1 MLPSILASQIERGV
15 KDFLRTTFSSSTPFF
30 AHLLDDFLA
39 NEAVFRGP
47 FVSMALPFRQ
57 GQMGCEAF
65 DSFSLPFPPH
75 LHQEKAFANL
85 TGEKPKS
92 TIVATGTGSGKTEC
106 FLYPILDHC
115 LRHAGK
121 PGIKA
126 ILIYPMN
133 ALATDQ
139 AERFAKAIWNTPELR
154 GKVTAGLYVGQN
166 EAEPTTVMDPNKV
179 ITNKEAMRLSPPNIL
194 LTNYKMLDYLLIRPT
209 DSILWEQNGP
219 DTLRYLVVDELHT
232 FDGAQGTDL
241 ACLIRRLKDR
251 LHTPDRHLCCVG
263 TSATLGGPDSGKVLL
278 EYAQTIFGEPF
289 DAQALITESRVSPG
303 EFLGDSVI
311 DRVDVV
317 PITDAEALDPAI
329 HESKDAFVRT
339 QYQLW
344 FGEPAPDDA
353 LRRPDWLIDLGRK
366 LKGHLF
372 FQNLI
377 RILKGRVTPMEELVD
392 QLDRCTVGSLAQNRP
407 YRRHLLDSLVALVSV
422 ARIQGRTCSDDTGG
436 ALRAFL
442 DVRVQHWMRELGR
455 VVVSLD
461 SSPQLKFSTDLSEQ
475 ALERHVPVVHCREC
489 GSMGWV
495 GYARN
500 SGGPDT
506 IGTDLKEIYRQFFS
520 SKNSKA
526 KILFPDTGEGS
537 EDVDLDG
544 QVGHLCTSCLTINPV
559 NKSSRC
565 GQCDKTDLVRVFT
578 PSAFSHDCPYCG
590 AHNSLTLLG
599 SRAASLTSVM
609 IAQLYGS
616 AYNED
621 KKLLTFSDNV
631 QDAAHR
637 AGFFAARTYGFNL
650 RTATQQCLQNIASSP
665 SLSELPSIFSRFW
678 RDRMS
683 LERYISTFI
692 APNMEWFSAYDDFKN
707 GFIKPDDK
715 ERLLRD
721 VNNRLGWEI
730 GTEFAFDARI
740 GRTLEKSGCAIASV
754 DKSLLDS
761 AIERISLRILN
772 ELEELRDIPTAQI
785 EPFLLGFLNR
795 LKNMGAVDL
804 PVLSPYISDFGKDYL
819 ISQKH
824 IPWMQNIGPRTR
836 APRMLTTKPGVKRF
850 DQLLQTSK
858 KTWYEKWAW
867 KHFYRLK
874 MVGENSCRN
883 MYAIVL
889 DELAKAGI
897 IRDEER
903 NNFRIW
909 ALRPEALK
917 VGLEVRQ
924 MQCGSCG
931 HKISV
936 ASQELATWT
945 GNHCLRHKCSGQYAP
960 LPSSRD
966 YYGRMYSTGDVQRL
980 FSEEHT
986 GLLDRQERERIER
999 AFKRKPENRQPW
1011 DANLLSCTPTMEM
1024 GIDIGDLSTTI
1035 QCSVPPAQANYLQRI
1050 GRAGRRDGNGL
1061 NLTIANIRAHDQY
1074 FFADPLRML
1083 SGDMDVPGVF
1093 LDAAAVLERQFLAY
1107 CFDRWVA
1114 AGVPTG
1120 ALPQNLGT
1128 ILDNLKGARPAA
1140 FPAVLLE
1147 FIETNRESLFAGFI
1161 RLFSGRLSA
1170 EALAHLDNFVRGRD
1184 DDGGLAY
1191 KIVSGL
1197 QTKLKERTAFKSRIK
1212 RLDDIIRKKQKDP
1225 AKDRNYED
1233 ELRELQLEKRGLQ
1246 ELVKNLNSKDIF
1258 NFFTDEGL
1266 LPNYAFPEQGVTL
1279 HSIVYRKKSLVR
1291 EKDRSYE
1298 TFSFEYE
1305 RAAASALNDLAPGST
1320 FYAGKRKVTVDQVDL
1335 KLSEMEIWRLCDS
1348 CAHAELGGEATSP
1361 SCPRCGSTMWP
1372 DEGRKRR
1379 MLRLRQVFATTPD
1392 YASRIADDSDE
1403 RDPVFHVR
1411 QMLVDYEPQDL
1422 QEAYRLDTD
1431 DTVFGYEFL
1440 SKASFRDINFGP
1452 YRDDGENFTVA
1463 GEERSR
1469 FGFWICVHCG
1479 KVQNGKGEIEHSR
1492 DCPARNPNDPKN
1504 REECVYLYR
1513 EFHSEAIKI
1522 LLPVIGGMG
1531 ADGDLHSFIAAL
1543 HLGLKKQFKGS
1554 IDHLRI
1560 TKHTEP
1566 LADTTLRKQ
1575 FLVLYDSIPGGTG
1588 YLKQL
1593 MRSGMLLTVLR
1604 LALESLQACTCAED
1618 EKMDGCYRCLLGY
1631 RNSNSMRS
1639 ISRKK
1644 AIAILSEILRY
1655 EDKLVQVENLR
1666 NASLNVLFDSKLE
1679 AMFIEALGK
1688 AERGKEKGLLAKK
1701 PVNGKPGYSFR
1712 IGTMQWIIEPQVLL
1726 DQTQG
1731 VAVTSKADF
1740 IIRPARSLSTIL
1752 PIAIFTDGLAFHR
1765 ERVGTDSAQ
1774 RMAISRSGKYRVWSL
1789 TYKDVKR
1796 AAKNGPGE
1804 PHFIDWLTAPGEAKD
1819 KAIRHSLGYSPR
1831 RAHDKSN
1838 FDLLVDYLRNPVDA
1852 DWAASAF
1859 ENTMFI
1865 INPPLQGEAI
1875 RDWRT
1880 SLFESMGDE
1889 LAGQIDVPEA
1899 PSMCGRLGVEFVPF
1913 RQWLQVRHDC
1923 LKAKDSSGL
1932 RLGWLL
1938 DDSEERRTEPSFEA
1952 LWNGF
1957 LRVMNVFQFL
1967 PGAIFLTT
1975 TGLATH
1981 LYEFL
1986 ILPSPAKYPATDFS
2000 TDETAWSDALE
2011 FARPDCLG
2019 LFDSL
2024 RSAGILAPVMGYEIL
2039 QRELVAGE
2047 AEMVWTDER
2056 VAVLSED
2063 YAGLATFLEDQ
2074 NWKVVLLSQALKNPT
2089 IIIRALKSD
2098 SRHPIA

>member
-15 KDFLRTTFSSSTPFF
+15 KNFLRTTFSSSTPFF
-30 AHLLDDFLA
+30 SHLLDDFLD
-39 NEAVFRGP
+39 NESVFKGP
-47 FVSMALPFRQ
+47 YLSMALPFRQ

-65 DSFSLPFPPH
+65 DSFTLPFPPH

-85 TGEKPKS
+85 TGEHPKS

-115 LRHAGK
+115 LRHAGE

-139 AERFAKAIWNTPELR
+139 AERFAKAIWNTPELKD
-154 GKVTAGLYVGQN
+154 KVTAGLYVGQN
-166 EAEPTTVMDPNKV
+166 EAEPTTVMGPNKV
-179 ITNKEAMRLSPPNIL
+179 ITNKEAMRLSPPSIL
-194 LTNYKMLDYLLIRPT
+194 LTNYKMLDYLLIRPS
-209 DSILWEQNGP
+209 DAVLWEHNGP
-219 DTLRYLVVDELHT
+219 ESLRYLVVDELHT

-251 LHTPDRHLCCVG
+251 LRTPERHLCCVG
-263 TSATLGGPDSGKVLL
+263 TSATLGGTDSGKTLL
-278 EYAQTIFGEPF
+278 DYAQTIFGEPF

-317 PITDAEALDPAI
+317 PITQAETLDPAS
-329 HESKDAFVRT
+329 HDSKDAFIRA
-339 QYQLW
+339 QFQLW
-344 FGEPAPDDA
+344 FGEPAPDNA
-353 LRRPDWLIDLGRK
+353 MLQQDWLIELGRK
-366 LKGHLF
+366 LKRHLF

-377 RILKGRVTPMEELVD
+377 RILKGQVTVMEELVD
-392 QLDRCTVGSLAQNRP
+392 QLDRCTVGTLDKDRS
-407 YRRHLLDSLVALVSV
+407 YRRHLLESLVALVSV
-422 ARIQGRTCSDDTGG
+422 ARIQGRTCTEDSGG
-436 ALRAFL
+436 ALRPFL

-461 SSPQLKFSTDLSEQ
+461 SSPQLKFSSDLSEQ
-475 ALERHVPVVHCREC
+475 ALERHVPIVHCREC
-489 GSMGWV
+489 GAMGWV

-500 SGGPDT
+500 SGGAET
-506 IGTDLKEIYRQFFS
+506 FGTDLKEIYRHFFS

-526 KILFPDTGEGS
+526 NILFPDTGESS

-544 QVGHLCTSCLTINPV
+544 NGGHLCTGCLTINPV
-559 NKSSRC
+559 NKSQRC
-565 GQCDKTDLVRVFT
+565 GQCDNTDLVRVFI

-650 RTATQQCLQNIASSP
+650 RAAIQQCLQVNGGSP
-665 SLSELPSIFSRFW
+665 ALSELPDIFCRYW
-678 RDRMS
+678 RERMP
-683 LERYISTFI
+683 LERYIATFI
-692 APNMEWFSAYDDFKN
+692 APNMEWFSAYDDFKS
-707 GFIKPDDK
+707 GFIKPEEKD
-715 ERLLRD
+715 RLLRD
-721 VNNRLGWEI
+721 VNHRLGWEI
-730 GTEFAFDARI
+730 GTEFTFDARI
-740 GRTLEKSGCAIASV
+740 GRTLEKSGCSIASV
-754 DKSLLDS
+754 DTNLLS
-761 AIERISLRILN
+761 TASERISMRVVN
-772 ELEELRDIPTAQI
+772 ELEELRDIPIEQF
-785 EPFLLGFLNR
+785 EPFLLGLLNR
-795 LKNMGAVDL
+795 LKNMGAVAL
-804 PVLSPYISDFGKDYL
+804 PILDKYIAEFGNDYL

-824 IPWMQNIGPRTR
+824 IPWMQSIGPKTR

-889 DELAKAGI
+889 DEMAKAGI
-897 IRDEER
+897 IRTEER
-903 NNFRIW
+903 NTFRIW
-909 ALRPEALK
+909 ALRPDALTVGLK
-917 VGLEVRQ
+917 VSQ

-936 ASQELATWT
+936 ASHELTAWT
-945 GNHCLRHKCSGQYAP
+945 GNHCLRSKCSGQYAP
-960 LPSSRD
+960 LPPSRD

-986 GLLDRQERERIER
+986 GLLDRQERERIEN
-999 AFKRKPENRQPW
+999 AFKRKPEDRQPW

-1061 NLTIANIRAHDQY
+1061 NLTIANIRSHDQY

-1114 AGVPTG
+1114 KGIPLG
-1120 ALPQNLGT
+1120 ALPHNLGA
-1128 ILDNLKGARPAA
+1128 ILDNLKTVRSSA
-1140 FPAVLLE
+1140 FPTVLLE
-1147 FIETNRESLFAGFI
+1147 FIEADREILFAGFVH
-1161 RLFSGRLSA
+1161 LFAGNLSP
-1170 EALAHLDNFVRGRD
+1170 EALAHLDNFVRGTD
-1184 DDGGLAY
+1184 NEGGLGY

-1225 AKDRNYED
+1225 AKDKNFED
-1233 ELRELQLEKRGLQ
+1233 EIRELQLEKRGLQ

-1335 KLSEMEIWRLCDS
+1335 KLSEMEIWRLCDD
-1348 CAHAELGGEATSP
+1348 CPHAELGGEVTSAA
-1361 SCPRCGSTMWP
+1361 CPKCGSTMWP

-1411 QMLVDYEPQDL
+1411 QMLVDYEEQDL
-1422 QEAYRLDTD
+1422 REAYRLDTNE
-1431 DTVFGYEFL
+1431 TVFGYEFL

-1452 YRDDGENFTVA
+1452 YRDDGESFTVA

-1479 KVQNGKGEIEHSR
+1479 KVQNGKGEIEHTR
-1492 DCPARNPNDPKN
+1492 DCPARNPSDPKN

-1513 EFHSEAIKI
+1513 EFRSEAIKI

-1531 ADGDLHSFIAAL
+1531 SEDDLHSFIAAL

-1566 LADTTLRKQ
+1566 LTDTTLRKQ

-1593 MRSGMLLTVLR
+1593 MRSGMLLRVLR
-1604 LALESLQACTCAED
+1604 LALESLQACPCAED
-1618 EKMDGCYRCLLGY
+1618 EKMDGCYHCLLGY

-1644 AIAILSEILRY
+1644 AIAILSDILSY
-1655 EDKLVQVENLR
+1655 EDKLIQVENLR
-1666 NASLNVLFDSKLE
+1666 NVTLNVLFDSKLE

-1688 AERGKEKGLLAKK
+1688 VDSGKDKAILTKK
-1701 PVNGKPGYSFR
+1701 PVNGKPGYNLKL
-1712 IGTMQWIIEPQVLL
+1712 GQEQWLIEPQVTLNKA
-1726 DQTQG
+1726 DG
-1731 VAVTSKADF
+1731 VAVASKADF
-1740 IIRPARSLSTIL
+1740 VIRPARSLSGKL
-1752 PIAIFTDGLAFHR
+1752 PVVVFTDGFAFHR
-1765 ERVGTDSAQ
+1765 DRIGADMAQ
-1774 RMAISRSGKYRVWSL
+1774 RMAIMRSGKFRVWSL
-1789 TYKDVKR
+1789 TYKDVRK
-1796 AAKNGPGE
+1796 ALKNNQGE
-1804 PHFIDWLTAPGEAKD
+1804 PHFVDWHTAVSEAKD
-1819 KAIRHSLGYSPR
+1819 KEIRKKLNYPTCLERGKTS
-1831 RAHDKSN
+1831 
-1838 FDLLVDYLRNPVDA
+1838 FDLLIEYLREPDDA
-1852 DWAASAF
+1852 SRAVAAF
-1859 ENTMFI
+1859 ENAIFI
-1865 INPPLQGEAI
+1865 LFPPLKGEAENI
-1875 RDWRT
+1875 WKASVRD
-1880 SLFESMGDE
+1880 LLGDG
-1889 LAGQIDVPEA
+1889 LAAQIDDPTF
-1899 PSMCGRLGVEFVPF
+1899 PTISGRLDDGLVSF
-1913 RQWLQVRHDC
+1913 RHWLQVDQDAVN
-1923 LKAKDSSGL
+1923 AKNKNGM
-1932 RLGWLL
+1932 RLVWVL
-1938 DDSEERRTEPSFEA
+1938 DDSEELRFEHGFES
-1952 LWNGF
+1952 LWAGF
-1957 LRVMNVFQFL
+1957 LRIFNVFQFL
-1967 PGAIFLTT
+1967 PKAMFLTT
-1975 TGLATH
+1975 TGITNH
-1981 LYEFL
+1981 WYEFL
-1986 ILPSPAKYPATDFS
+1986 TLSSPSEPLFTSAS
-2000 TDETAWSDALE
+2000 EDETAWSEAKE
-2011 FARPDCLG
+2011 FARPDCQSFL
-2019 LFDSL
+2019 DSL
-2024 RSAGILAPVMGYEIL
+2024 RAAGIPAPTMGYEIMHDGT
-2039 QRELVAGE
+2039 VAGE
-2047 AEMVWTDER
+2047 AEMAWNDQR
-2056 VAVLSED
+2056 VAI
-2063 YAGLATFLEDQ
+2063 LAEEYSDLQRPLRDMNWIIFLLTQIMETPEA
-2074 NWKVVLLSQALKNPT
+2074 VVQALK
-2089 IIIRALKSD
+2089 K
-2098 SRHPIA
+2098 

>member
-15 KDFLRTTFSSSTPFF
+15 KDFLQTTFTSSTPFF
-30 AHLLDDFLA
+30 SHLLDDFLD
-39 NEAVFRGP
+39 NESVFKGP
-47 FVSMALPFRQ
+47 YLSMALPFRQ
-57 GQMGCEAF
+57 GQTGCEAF
-65 DSFSLPFPPH
+65 DSFTLPFPPH

-85 TGEKPKS
+85 TGEQPKS

-166 EAEPTTVMDPNKV
+166 EAEPTTVMGPDKV

-209 DSILWEQNGP
+209 DAILWEQNGP

-317 PITDAEALDPAI
+317 PITDAEALDPAN
-329 HESKDAFVRT
+329 HDSKDAFVRT

-344 FGEPAPDDA
+344 FGDPAPDDA

-377 RILKGRVTPMEELVD
+377 RILKGRVTPLEELVD
-392 QLDRCTVGSLAQNRP
+392 QLDRCTVGSLAQDRP
-407 YRRHLLDSLVALVSV
+407 YRRHLLESLVALVSV

-461 SSPQLKFSTDLSEQ
+461 SKPQLKFSSDLSEQ

-495 GYARN
+495 GYAKN

-565 GQCDKTDLVRVFT
+565 GQCDKTALVRVFT
-578 PSAFSHDCPYCG
+578 PSTFSHDCPYCG

-650 RTATQQCLQNIASSP
+650 RTALQQCLQDIASSP
-665 SLSELPSIFSRFW
+665 SLSELPSIFSRYW
-678 RDRMS
+678 RDRMP
-683 LERYISTFI
+683 LERYIATFI

-730 GTEFAFDARI
+730 GTEFTFDARI

-754 DKSLLDS
+754 DKSHLNS
-761 AIERISLRILN
+761 ALERISVRVSN
-772 ELEELRDIPTAQI
+772 ELEELRDIPTYQF
-785 EPFLLGFLNR
+785 EPFLLGVLNR

-804 PVLSPYISDFGKDYL
+804 PVLGPYISDFGKDYL

-897 IRDEER
+897 IRAEER
-903 NNFRIW
+903 NSYRIW

-917 VGLEVRQ
+917 VALEVHQ

-936 ASQELATWT
+936 ASHELAAWT

-986 GLLDRQERERIER
+986 GLLDRQERERIEH

-1114 AGVPTG
+1114 AGVPAG

-1147 FIETNRESLFAGFI
+1147 FIETNRESLFTGFI

-1170 EALAHLDNFVRGRD
+1170 EALAHLD
-1184 DDGGLAY
+1184 
-1191 KIVSGL
+1191 
-1197 QTKLKERTAFKSRIK
+1197 
-1212 RLDDIIRKKQKDP
+1212 
-1225 AKDRNYED
+1225 
-1233 ELRELQLEKRGLQ
+1233 
-1246 ELVKNLNSKDIF
+1246 
-1258 NFFTDEGL
+1258 
-1266 LPNYAFPEQGVTL
+1266 
-1279 HSIVYRKKSLVR
+1279 
-1291 EKDRSYE
+1291 
-1298 TFSFEYE
+1298 
-1305 RAAASALNDLAPGST
+1305 
-1320 FYAGKRKVTVDQVDL
+1320 
-1335 KLSEMEIWRLCDS
+1335 
-1348 CAHAELGGEATSP
+1348 
-1361 SCPRCGSTMWP
+1361 
-1372 DEGRKRR
+1372 
-1379 MLRLRQVFATTPD
+1379 
-1392 YASRIADDSDE
+1392 
-1403 RDPVFHVR
+1403 
-1411 QMLVDYEPQDL
+1411 
-1422 QEAYRLDTD
+1422 
-1431 DTVFGYEFL
+1431 
-1440 SKASFRDINFGP
+1440 
-1452 YRDDGENFTVA
+1452 
-1463 GEERSR
+1463 
-1469 FGFWICVHCG
+1469 
-1479 KVQNGKGEIEHSR
+1479 
-1492 DCPARNPNDPKN
+1492 
-1504 REECVYLYR
+1504 
-1513 EFHSEAIKI
+1513 
-1522 LLPVIGGMG
+1522 
-1531 ADGDLHSFIAAL
+1531 
-1543 HLGLKKQFKGS
+1543 
-1554 IDHLRI
+1554 
-1560 TKHTEP
+1560 
-1566 LADTTLRKQ
+1566 
-1575 FLVLYDSIPGGTG
+1575 
-1588 YLKQL
+1588 
-1593 MRSGMLLTVLR
+1593 
-1604 LALESLQACTCAED
+1604 
-1618 EKMDGCYRCLLGY
+1618 
-1631 RNSNSMRS
+1631 
-1639 ISRKK
+1639 
-1644 AIAILSEILRY
+1644 
-1655 EDKLVQVENLR
+1655 
-1666 NASLNVLFDSKLE
+1666 
-1679 AMFIEALGK
+1679 
-1688 AERGKEKGLLAKK
+1688 
-1701 PVNGKPGYSFR
+1701 
-1712 IGTMQWIIEPQVLL
+1712 
-1726 DQTQG
+1726 
-1731 VAVTSKADF
+1731 
-1740 IIRPARSLSTIL
+1740 
-1752 PIAIFTDGLAFHR
+1752 
-1765 ERVGTDSAQ
+1765 
-1774 RMAISRSGKYRVWSL
+1774 SRS
-1789 TYKDVKR
+1789 
-1796 AAKNGPGE
+1796 
-1804 PHFIDWLTAPGEAKD
+1804 
-1819 KAIRHSLGYSPR
+1819 
-1831 RAHDKSN
+1831 
-1838 FDLLVDYLRNPVDA
+1838 
-1852 DWAASAF
+1852 
-1859 ENTMFI
+1859 
-1865 INPPLQGEAI
+1865 
-1875 RDWRT
+1875 
-1880 SLFESMGDE
+1880 
-1889 LAGQIDVPEA
+1889 
-1899 PSMCGRLGVEFVPF
+1899 
-1913 RQWLQVRHDC
+1913 
-1923 LKAKDSSGL
+1923 
-1932 RLGWLL
+1932 
-1938 DDSEERRTEPSFEA
+1938 
-1952 LWNGF
+1952 
-1957 LRVMNVFQFL
+1957 
-1967 PGAIFLTT
+1967 
-1975 TGLATH
+1975 
-1981 LYEFL
+1981 
-1986 ILPSPAKYPATDFS
+1986 
-2000 TDETAWSDALE
+2000 
-2011 FARPDCLG
+2011 
-2019 LFDSL
+2019 
-2024 RSAGILAPVMGYEIL
+2024 
-2039 QRELVAGE
+2039 
-2047 AEMVWTDER
+2047 
-2056 VAVLSED
+2056 
-2063 YAGLATFLEDQ
+2063 
-2074 NWKVVLLSQALKNPT
+2074 
-2089 IIIRALKSD
+2089 
-2098 SRHPIA
+2098 